1 MTVEQ
6 RPKEMHETE
15 ERAHTYL
22 RDATTVPSAPA
33 LTGYWLRFRLWH
45 YPAFEAYRSWSVF
58 ELRRRRESTVLVVR
72 QVTWDRPH
80 DCQRLR
86 DPLLGLQEGFHSHP
100 KIELRDRPLDASELA
115 TRLAGAQS
123 LSVPIVGRD
132 SGICVDGAMFGYEE
146 RDGSP
151 RLEWCCNG
159 PAEWREFTTWA
170 REMMRWLYETCA
182 V

>member
-1 MTVEQ
+1 M
-6 RPKEMHETE
+6 
-15 ERAHTYL
+15 
-22 RDATTVPSAPA
+22 
-33 LTGYWLRFRLWH
+33 
-45 YPAFEAYRSWSVF
+45 F
-58 ELRRRRESTVLVVR
+58 ELRRLREPALLVAR
-72 QVTWDRPH
+72 QITWDRPH
-80 DCQRLR
+80 DWQRLR

-115 TRLAGAQS
+115 TRLAAAQS
-123 LSVPIVGRD
+123 LSVPLIGRHG
-132 SGICVDGAMFGYEE
+132 GICVDGAMFGYEE

-151 RLEWCCNG
+151 RLEWCCDG